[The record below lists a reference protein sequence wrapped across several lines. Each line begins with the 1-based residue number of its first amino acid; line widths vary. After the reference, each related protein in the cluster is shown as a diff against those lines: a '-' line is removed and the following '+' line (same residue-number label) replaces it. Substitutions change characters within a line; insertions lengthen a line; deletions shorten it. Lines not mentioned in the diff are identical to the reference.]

1 MELIIMNTG
10 QEKNMN
16 GDPHTWQDWIMHLKA
31 WLHGDIPLDS
41 LLMTAAVAALR

>member
-16 GDPHTWQDWIMHLKA
+16 GDPHTWQD
-31 WLHGDIPLDS
+31 
-41 LLMTAAVAALR
+41 

>member
-31 WLHGDIPLDS
+31 WLHGDIPL
-41 LLMTAAVAALR
+41 

>member
-31 WLHGDIPLDS
+31 
-41 LLMTAAVAALR
+41 